1 MAMNE
6 PVVQDERI
14 AQLAEEYLERKR
26 LGEPIELN
34 VFLKDFP
41 DLAGELADYI
51 HLLNLMDGSRSAG
64 ATAPEQPIKERIGDF
79 SLTRLIGQG
88 GMGLVFEAVQE
99 SLGRKVALKL
109 LKQATRDPASLLRF
123 TREARAAAR
132 LHHTNIVAVYGVG
145 IDQGEHYLALQYV
158 PGISLDRLLRR
169 LRQSGSGSTLKLQKR
184 DSTLEVPETPLENT
198 STPTASPHDH
208 DQADRIITQWT
219 TLRENNPQEYT
230 RQMAL
235 LFADVAEGLAHAHAH
250 GILHRDVK
258 PSNLLLDDEG
268 VIWITDFGLAR
279 INHEENLT
287 QTGQLVGTLRYLAP
301 ERLRR
306 EESELSDQYS
316 LAATLYELVTLQPVY
331 DGLSS
336 EELLLKISKEAPVPP
351 RRHVPRL
358 PTDLQTIIMKGLSR
372 EPKQRYA
379 ATEQMAHDLRRF
391 ADHQPIQARRLGPVQ
406 KAYRWA
412 RRNPVVA
419 GLAAAVFLSL
429 LSGFI
434 VSTVFYWQAVQDRID
449 AANSETKARKSASDA
464 VKSESTL
471 QKINEFYMSEIM
483 DQASPRKKGRNVT
496 LLEALQEAAKAV
508 PKHFADAPIIQ
519 AHLHRNLGELFR
531 EIGQT
536 PAALSEHQKA
546 FEIREKAL
554 GSVDLETLKSMHDLA
569 MTEMDQGKLA
579 EAETTLTKIL
589 PYYEKAYGAEYI
601 DTLKLR
607 NNLAIILERLGKY
620 DESLVLQRRAFQLSL
635 ELNGV
640 DDNLTLTAQNN
651 LVKLLIKMQKHEEA
665 LKLLEDL
672 IANLTEWFPA
682 NHNRVLQAR
691 NHIVV
696 LAYQK
701 GEYQRALP
709 QSREI
714 LKAQREAAGDSDPAT
729 LMYMNNLGTLL
740 THIDLVE
747 SEKVLL
753 EAIGLM
759 ESHLAEKNSLRL
771 TAYHN
776 LGVTYVRSKQF
787 AKAEPWLLK
796 ALAGRQ
802 SILPAKHQDVLAT
815 LLNLGQTK
823 QKLDQ
828 HEAAIKYFLEMLKQ
842 ADQYPP
848 KVPNFMAA
856 RRCCAWSLLN
866 TGKEQDAQK
875 LLQNNLD
882 ELKEAKSN
890 PVEWKQTREM
900 LAKVYDKQGKTNEAA
915 ELRK

>member
-1 MAMNE
+1 MNQ
-6 PVVQDERI
+6 PGVRDERI
-14 AQLAEEYLERKR
+14 AELAEEYLERKQ

-34 VFLKDFP
+34 AFLKDFP
-41 DLAGELADYI
+41 DLASELADYI
-51 HLLNLMDGSRSAG
+51 HLLEIMDGTLPLGSVQ
-64 ATAPEQPIKERIGDF
+64 PEQPLKERIGDF

-99 SLGRKVALKL
+99 SLGRQVALKL

-145 IDQGEHYLALQYV
+145 VDQGEHYLALQYV
-158 PGISLDRLLRR
+158 PGISLDRLLRS

-184 DSTLEVPETPLENT
+184 DSTFEGQGKPEGTFN
-198 STPTASPHDH
+198 STPSPQTQHP
-208 DQADRIITQWT
+208 ADRIITKWT
-219 TLRENNPQEYT
+219 TLREKDPIGYSQ
-230 RQMAL
+230 RMAQ
-235 LFADVAEGLAHAHAH
+235 LFADVADGLAHAHAH

-279 INHEENLT
+279 INHEQNLT

-306 EESELSDQYS
+306 EESELCDQYS
-316 LAATLYELVTLQPVY
+316 LAATLYELVTLEPVY
-331 DGLSS
+331 DGQSS

-358 PTDLQTIIMKGLSR
+358 PIDLQTIIMKGLSR

-379 ATEQMAHDLRRF
+379 TTEQMAHDLRRF
-391 ADHQPIQARRLGPVQ
+391 AENQPIEARRLGPMQ
-406 KAYRWA
+406 RTFRWA
-412 RRNPVVA
+412 KRNPVVA

-429 LSGFI
+429 LSGLI
-434 VSTVFYWQAVQDRID
+434 ASTLFYWQAVQDRND
-449 AANSETKARKSASDA
+449 AANSESKARKSASDA
-464 VKSESTL
+464 MKSESTL
-471 QKINEFYMSEIM
+471 QQINEFYMSEIM

-508 PKHFADAPIIQ
+508 PKHFTDAPIIQ
-519 AHLHRNLGELFR
+519 AHVHRNLGELFR

-536 PAALSEHQKA
+536 PAAFSEH
-546 FEIREKAL
+546 EKAL
-554 GSVDLETLKSMHDLA
+554 EIRIKTLGSEDLETLKSMHDLA
-569 MTEMDQGKLA
+569 ITEMDQGKLA
-579 EAETTLTKIL
+579 EAETMLAKIL
-589 PYYEKAYGAEYI
+589 PYYEKAYGAENR

-607 NNLAIILERLGKY
+607 NNLAITLERLGKY

-635 ELNGV
+635 EVNGV
-640 DDNLTLTAQNN
+640 DDDLTLTAQSN
-651 LVKLLIKMQKHEEA
+651 LVKLLIKMQKHDEA
-665 LKLLEDL
+665 FKLLEEL
-672 IANLTEWFPA
+672 IANLTDRFPA
-682 NHNRVLQAR
+682 NHNRVLHAR
-691 NHIVV
+691 NHLVV

-701 GEYQRALP
+701 GDYQRALP

-714 LKAQREAAGDSDPAT
+714 LKAQREATRDSDPTT
-729 LMYMNNLGTLL
+729 LMYMNNLGALL
-740 THIDLVE
+740 THIDLAE

-759 ESHLAEKNSLRL
+759 ELHLAEKNPLRL

-776 LGVTYVRSKQF
+776 LGNTYVRSSQY

-796 ALAGRQ
+796 ALAGRK
-802 SILPAKHQDVLAT
+802 SILPAKHQDVLGT
-815 LLNLGQTK
+815 LLYLGQTK

-828 HEAAIKYFLEMLKQ
+828 HEAAITYFLELLKQ
-842 ADQYPP
+842 ADNYPP

-875 LLQNNLD
+875 LLQKNLD

-890 PVEWKQTREM
+890 PLEWKQSREM
-900 LAKVYDKQGKTNEAA
+900 LAKVYDKQGKTIEAA